1 MLNSRNLRD
10 CTDDGFTLVEIII
23 SVFLLAIA
31 AVVLLPLLIQGE
43 EFAGRQSAAATATR
57 QISAVIDSV
66 RANPTCS
73 QVSSVIGTKSYT
85 DGSGR
90 SFTVATTVS
99 PSIGSCAS
107 NMTVTLSFSAANS
120 GATLSTATAL
130 VYIP

>member
-1 MLNSRNLRD
+1 MSITEPTRFDEDR
-10 CTDDGFTLVEIII
+10 GFSMVEIVIA
-23 SVFLLAIA
+23 VFLLGIA

-43 EFAGRQSAAATATR
+43 QFAGRQSAAATATR

-90 SFTVATTVS
+90 AFTVATSVS
-99 PSIGSCAS
+99 PAIGSCAS
-107 NMTVTLSFSAANS
+107 NTTITLSFTAANI